1 MANIKSAKKRI
12 LVNEKKHEQN
22 VAIKSCV
29 KTYTKKVKA
38 LVAENK
44 KEEAKAMLNEA
55 FAKIDHAASE
65 NVIHK
70 NCAARKKAQLAK
82 LVDSMK

>member
-22 VAIKSCV
+22 VSIKTSV
-29 KTYTKKVKA
+29 KTYTKKVKT
-38 LVAENK
+38 LVAEGK
-44 KEEAKAMLNEA
+44 KDEAKLMLNEA

-65 NVIHK
+65 NVLHK
-70 NCAARKKAQLAK
+70 NAAARKKAQLAK

>member
-22 VAIKSCV
+22 VAIKTSA
-29 KTYTKKVKA
+29 KTYTKKVKV

-44 KEEAKAMLNEA
+44 KEDAIKMLDEA

-70 NCAARKKAQLAK
+70 NCAARKKAQLSK
-82 LVDSMK
+82 LVNSMK